1 MLSYE
6 IFNLYTTVAVI
17 SKIKMLKSYSFAN
30 TNLIRRPYILPKL

>member
-6 IFNLYTTVAVI
+6 MFNLYTVAVI

-30 TNLIRRPYILPKL
+30 TNLIRRPYIPSKL